1 MSDPL
6 ASAAQEWFKKG
17 TDAMQRQ
24 NFDFAV
30 ECFTNSIK
38 MKPEVVLFRQ
48 TKIGCSKKMYDDNGS
63 GARMAGMKLMPIKG
77 KIKKSRSKKDW
88 KAVAENAE
96 AGLSINPWD
105 GPLLADL
112 GEAAAELDWGEVSQ
126 FAWTLAVSS
135 DPSNIPYNRGL
146 STGGPGF
153 DTLRGRIGE
162 V

>member
-1 MSDPL
+1 
-6 ASAAQEWFKKG
+6 
-17 TDAMQRQ
+17 
-24 NFDFAV
+24 
-30 ECFTNSIK
+30 
-38 MKPEVVLFRQ
+38 
-48 TKIGCSKKMYDDNGS
+48 
-63 GARMAGMKLMPIKG
+63 MAGMKLMPIKG

-146 STGGPGF
+146 GHI
-153 DTLRGRIGE
+153 LRERGEYKKARECFQRIYNADPTDGE
-162 V
+162 ARSMMSQIDAESVMDRSYDKAEGVQDARADKQPTNA